1 MHIRPINNHEQPP
14 WTPPAAVRNIHE
26 HLIQLK
32 QTNDVQK
39 KRATFQSSCTHNPHA
54 QVKISSMQNKSC
66 TPPANMTSRYTISHT
81 IQKLLAMKT

>member
-39 KRATFQSSCTHNPHA
+39 KRATFQSSCTHNHYA
-54 QVKISSMQNKSC
+54 QVKISSMRNKSC
-66 TPPANMTSRYTISHT
+66 KPIANMTSRHAILHR
-81 IQKLLAMKT
+81 IQNLFAMRT